1 MVLPG
6 PRVKGLSIKEEG
18 GRQLEYR
25 CNGLAAWYVTL
36 LTAFLLHITGVFRIT
51 QIFDQFGSLMTVAII
66 AGDVIAVIIY
76 ISAFYFGK
84 ATRVSG
90 NFIYDFFMGIY
101 LNPRVGSLDIKMWAE
116 IRVSWTILFL
126 LTVSTAVK

>member
-1 MVLPG
+1 
-6 PRVKGLSIKEEG
+6 
-18 GRQLEYR
+18 
-25 CNGLAAWYVTL
+25 
-36 LTAFLLHITGVFRIT
+36 
-51 QIFDQFGSLMTVAII
+51 MTVAII

-76 ISAFYFGK
+76 MSAFYFGK
-84 ATRVSG
+84 AIRVSG